1 MKWIV
6 DGTPL
11 ERGSPLRQPY
21 SDRPGESGRLNFP
34 PAEIAAMLRE
44 SIDAEERLLL
54 HMVGD
59 RAIEVVFDA
68 MEAMTEIDWPAQRV
82 RIEHGNGV
90 DGDLVERAA
99 RLGVIVVQNPTRFG
113 LDRLFSRFRSLIDA
127 GIPVAIGPDGPPN
140 PWLDVMLA
148 AVHPL
153 HPSEAISVEEAVVAS
168 TLGAAFAEDREQVKG
183 SIAVGKLAD
192 LAVLSQDVF
201 TIPVSQIVATRSLL
215 TMVGG
220 EIVYDSG
227 DTLEAP

>member
-1 MKWIV
+1 
-6 DGTPL
+6 
-11 ERGSPLRQPY
+11 
-21 SDRPGESGRLNFP
+21 
-34 PAEIAAMLRE
+34 
-44 SIDAEERLLL
+44 
-54 HMVGD
+54 MVGD

-82 RIEHGNGV
+82 RIEHGDGV
-90 DGDLVERAA
+90 DGDLVER
-99 RLGVIVVQNPTRFG
+99 FG
-113 LDRLFSRFRSLIDA
+113 PDRLFSRFRSLIDA
-127 GIPVAIGPDGPPN
+127 GIPVAIGSDGPPN

-153 HPSEAISVEEAVVAS
+153 HPSEGISVEEAVVAS